1 LTVDKNSRLLK
12 MTAPTG
18 KTEDAST
25 PVYEIY
31 ALKYAGPLTGK
42 LAMFLWMEGWNEE
55 VERNY
60 YIWAIKGKD
69 GIMVVDTGLPA
80 ASARQEDLSGF
91 IDPLSLLSLIG
102 ADRHNVTKIILS
114 HLHFD
119 HGGGVDAFSKAFPQ
133 AFFYVQ
139 QREFEFWLN
148 HPLATRPVFAW
159 LSDPA
164 ANAALTAL
172 QGQRRVVLV
181 NGDRIIEPG
190 IEVLLTPGH
199 TPGLQSVAVNTGRG
213 EAIIASDCGHLWRNF
228 KDDRPTAF
236 ITDMISWLESYDKI
250 RSRTTIDL
258 IFPGHDTA
266 LSRQYPEVAE
276 NVTRLV

>member
-1 LTVDKNSRLLK
+1 
-12 MTAPTG
+12 M
-18 KTEDAST
+18 KTKDIST
-25 PVYEIY
+25 PAYEIY

-42 LAMFLWMEGWNEE
+42 LAMFLWMEGWDEE

-60 YIWAIKGKD
+60 YIWAIKGE
-69 GIMVVDTGLPA
+69 GRIIIVDTGLSA
-80 ASARQEDLSGF
+80 ASARQENLSGF
-91 IDPLSLLSLIG
+91 IDPLSLLPLIG
-102 ADRHNVTKIILS
+102 ADRHNVTKIILT

-133 AFFYVQ
+133 AIFYVQ
-139 QREFEFWLN
+139 QQELEFWLN
-148 HPLATRPVFAW
+148 HPLAKRPVFAW
-159 LSDPA
+159 LSDQV
-164 ANAALTAL
+164 ANAALVAL
-172 QGQRRVVLV
+172 LREGRVAVV
-181 NGDRIIEPG
+181 NGDKIIEPG

-236 ITDMISWLESYDKI
+236 ITDMMAWLESYDKI